1 MSDAPPTPPK
11 PKWTG
16 AAIAFMAIGLLIFI
30 PSGLCTSVFGIGAL
44 LDGGSNGPNLSFLF
58 VALVVGGIPVLIGF
72 IFIRLALK
80 ERKRG

>member
-1 MSDAPPTPPK
+1 MSDAPQTPSK

-16 AAIAFMAIGLLIFI
+16 AAITFMAIGLLIFI

-44 LDGGSNGPNLSFLF
+44 LSGSSNGPDFSFLIM
-58 VALVVGGIPVLIGF
+58 ALVIGGIPMLIGF
-72 IFIRLALK
+72 VFIRLALK